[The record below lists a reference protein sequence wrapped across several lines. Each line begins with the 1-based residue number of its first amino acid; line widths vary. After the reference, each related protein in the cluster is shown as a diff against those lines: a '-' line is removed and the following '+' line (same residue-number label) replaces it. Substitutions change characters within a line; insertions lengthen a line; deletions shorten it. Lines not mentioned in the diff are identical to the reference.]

1 MYIFN
6 SLFVVHLYSL
16 QVANCYFVLVFRE
29 QIIKQSTELVC
40 RAYSELYAAVMDPS
54 NEYKDPETILHRSP
68 HQVQALL
75 S

>member
-1 MYIFN
+1 MN
-6 SLFVVHLYSL
+6 SLHVVLLHSL
-16 QVANCYFVLVFRE
+16 QFANYVDVCLFLFFRE

-40 RAYSELYAAVMDPS
+40 RAYSEIYAAVMDPS
-54 NEYKDPETILHRSP
+54 NKYKDPETILHRSP

>member
-1 MYIFN
+1 MY
-6 SLFVVHLYSL
+6 VVQLYSL
-16 QVANCYFVLVFRE
+16 QFANYVFVLFFRE

>member
-6 SLFVVHLYSL
+6 SLYSYMPYICKL
-16 QVANCYFVLVFRE
+16 CCFGLVFRE